1 MEEDDGL
8 LELSTT
14 SSCYLQTCRL
24 IAKQI
29 SRLHISLM
37 YRHYLIVPL
46 LYIQCHLF
54 PLTICK
60 FSTYVFAIVVYS
72 GIKMKDCNRKYLMLK
87 SRIIF

>member
-29 SRLHISLM
+29 SRLHVSLM
-37 YRHYLIVPL
+37 YRPYLIVPL
-46 LYIQCHLF
+46 LYMLPF
-54 PLTICK
+54 SLTICK
-60 FSTYVFAIVVYS
+60 FSTYVFAVVVYS
-72 GIKMKDCNRKYLMLK
+72 GIKMKDSNRKYLMLK